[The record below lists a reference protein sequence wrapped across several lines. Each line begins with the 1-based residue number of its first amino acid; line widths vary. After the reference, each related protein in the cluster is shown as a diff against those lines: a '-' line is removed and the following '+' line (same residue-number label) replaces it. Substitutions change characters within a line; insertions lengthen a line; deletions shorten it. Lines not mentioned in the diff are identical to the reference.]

1 MHLDYLNAQGQP
13 KLVWPPSF
21 PLARAY
27 VDQLTRSKGLAPAR
41 VSAARTSLATAE
53 QMNGGQR
60 KSALAALATEL
71 GKEPGGSDPAK
82 LKMLVAAVK
91 DLAAAQH

>member
-1 MHLDYLNAQGQP
+1 MNA
-13 KLVWPPSF
+13 
-21 PLARAY
+21 
-27 VDQLTRSKGLAPAR
+27 TIPAR
-41 VSAARTSLATAE
+41 FRGRARRDAAAFYLSELAKGVLAGEVAVGIGDRQTSLATAE
-53 QMNGGQR
+53 QMNGGQK

>member
-1 MHLDYLNAQGQP
+1 
-13 KLVWPPSF
+13 
-21 PLARAY
+21 
-27 VDQLTRSKGLAPAR
+27 
-41 VSAARTSLATAE
+41 
-53 QMNGGQR
+53 MNGGQK